1 MSDRRQG
8 QGRGPGQGSGHGFGQ
23 GGRSGAGRGRGQ
35 DGSNDG
41 GRGGSRRGQGTPRD
55 GGHRGANGRG
65 QGGSR
70 RGPRDDRREDR
81 RDAQGRTRNR
91 GRSGAGKH
99 YSAAAPSRRA
109 RQADPARA
117 VAFDVVRAVH
127 QDDSYANLVLPQR
140 IHARRLDR
148 RDAGFATELT
158 YGTLR
163 GIGLYDAILAEC
175 VDRPLQD
182 LDAPVRDA
190 LRLGAHQLLG
200 MRVPAHAALDATV
213 ALVREKIGAGPSGF
227 VNAVLRRVSETDRDE
242 WLDRIAPDDGSE
254 ASQAV
259 RHSHPAWIVRGLRQA
274 LVSHG
279 ADAAELTDLL
289 EADNAAPVVNLVAL
303 PGLGDIAPVLEAGA
317 EPSPIGPDA
326 ALHAGGDAARLP
338 GVRDGVVRVQDVGS
352 QLTARAL
359 AAAPLAGRGHDDGP
373 VASGASAHPG
383 TQTED
388 WLDLCAGPGGKAALL
403 AALAAGRGAHLLANE
418 VAEHRA
424 DLVRGALTAVPQQ
437 AWTVR
442 AGDGRRIAE
451 APEAAPG
458 FDRILVD
465 APCTGLGALRR
476 RPESRWRRTPADL
489 AVLTDLQ
496 AELLDAAVAVLAPG
510 GVLAYVTCSP
520 HPAETVVQVDD
531 LLRRRPELEQLDAA
545 AVLQSVA
552 VGDLDLP
559 DRKTAQLWPHR
570 HGTDAMFLALFRRP
584 PAALTSGAHR

>member
-1 MSDRRQG
+1 MSERR
-8 QGRGPGQGSGHGFGQ
+8 QGRGPGQGSGQ
-23 GGRSGAGRGRGQ
+23 GSGRGRRGGQGRDGQ
-35 DGSNDG
+35 DRGQ
-41 GRGGSRRGQGTPRD
+41 GRGQGRDGQGRGQGRGQGTGRPR
-55 GGHRGANGRG
+55 
-65 QGGSR
+65 
-70 RGPRDDRREDR
+70 RDDRRDE
-81 RDAQGRTRNR
+81 QGRTRNR
-91 GRSGAGKH
+91 GRSGSGRH
-99 YSAAAPSRRA
+99 FSAAAPSQRS

-127 QDDSYANLVLPQR
+127 EDDSYANLVLPQR
-140 IHARRLDR
+140 LHARRLDR

-175 VDRPLQD
+175 VDRPLAD
-182 LDAPVRDA
+182 LDAPVLDA
-190 LRLGAHQLLG
+190 LRLGAHQVLG

-213 ALVREKIGAGPSGF
+213 ALVRDRIGAGPSGF
-227 VNAVLRRVSETDRDE
+227 VNAVLRRVSETPLEE
-242 WLDRIAPDDGSE
+242 WIERVAPDDGTEKSLGI
-254 ASQAV
+254 

-289 EADNAAPVVNLVAL
+289 EADNAAPVVNVVAL
-303 PGLGDIAPVLEAGA
+303 PGLGDIGPVLEAGA
-317 EPSPIGPDA
+317 EPSPIAPDA

-338 GVRDGVVRVQDVGS
+338 GVRDGVVRIQDVGS

-359 AAAPLAGRGHDDGP
+359 AAAPLGGQAHADGSVTSGDAAG
-373 VASGASAHPG
+373 SASAHPG
-383 TQTED
+383 EDTED

-403 AALAAGRGAHLLANE
+403 AALAAERGAHLLANE

-424 DLVRGALTAVPQQ
+424 DLVRGALSAVPQR

-451 APEAAPG
+451 VPEAGPG

-496 AELLDAAVAVLAPG
+496 AELLDAAVAALAPG

-520 HPAETVVQVDD
+520 HPAETVVQADD
-531 LLRRRPELEQLDAA
+531 LLRRHPELEQLDAA
-545 AVLQSVA
+545 AALQSVA
-552 VGDLDLP
+552 VGDLALP
-559 DRKTAQLWPHR
+559 ARKTAQLWPHR

-584 PAALTSGAHR
+584 A